1 MEDNYDKKILKRI
14 EKFSPSRSLMYEAFE
29 KIPSKQRVD
38 PFTPYGTRV
47 LVAKYPDFYKLF
59 LIRYHEEGEPSYP
72 YGGVE
77 VWNAN
82 DDCRCAFYYDA
93 VSIHPIE
100 YIAKI
105 REIHDKAGNVVDWM
119 LAESIPIT
127 KSDEREVKKLENRE
141 KKMEKMAKR
150 EAKLAVKEEKRRLK
164 EAKKHKKLVKMREI
178 EDRLRRKESARE
190 AVSKKLAEFMGEDI
204 PENKPAKLVKK
215 FIKGKKVKK
224 K

>member
-1 MEDNYDKKILKRI
+1 MEDNCDKKILKRI
-14 EKFSPSRSLMYEAFE
+14 EKYSPTRSLMYEAFD
-29 KIPSKQRVD
+29 KIPLKQRVD

-47 LVAKYPDFYKLF
+47 LVAKYPDYYKLF
-59 LIRYHEEGEPSYP
+59 LIRYHEEGESSYP
-72 YGGVE
+72 FGGVE

-82 DDCRCAFYYDA
+82 DDCRCAFYYDS

-100 YIAKI
+100 YVAKI

-119 LAESIPIT
+119 LAEKVPIT

-141 KKMEKMAKR
+141 KKMAKMAKR
-150 EAKLAVKEEKRRLK
+150 DEKLAKKEEKRQLK

-178 EDRLRRKESARE
+178 EERLRKKESAKE
-190 AVSKKLAEFMGEDI
+190 AVERKLAEFMGEDI
-204 PENKPAKLVKK
+204 PEDKPKKITKK
-215 FIKGKKVKK
+215 FIKKKKVKK